1 MEYKK
6 LQAPTLKDLFI
17 QEIESKILSG
27 ELEIGEQLLTERE
40 LADVM
45 GINRNIVHS
54 GIATMVAKGFLEI
67 RPRIGTFVA
76 DYNQKGSVEILVS
89 MMNYNKGM
97 LRRPE
102 VRSSIELK
110 ILFDSF
116 AIRQMSPHLT
126 QENLDKLRGYILAI
140 EKTTKVTEVAEISYE
155 FFRYMSILSG
165 NTILPL
171 IYNSFRTSN
180 RNLFQ
185 RHIRLYGVKLTI
197 DFMTQLFNLIAKGES
212 QEAISYLTNYYERSI
227 KGDLEIYSE

>member
-40 LADVM
+40 LAQIM
-45 GINRNIVHS
+45 GISRNIVHS

-67 RPRIGTFVA
+67 HPRVGTFVA
-76 DYNQKGSVEILVS
+76 DYNQKGSVDILVS
-89 MMNYNKGM
+89 MMNYNRGM

-110 ILFDSF
+110 ILFDTF
-116 AIRQMSPHLT
+116 AIRQMEHNLT
-126 QENLDKLRGYILAI
+126 QENLDKLQSFIHAI
-140 EKTTKVTEVAEISYE
+140 KNTSKTTEAAEIAYE
-155 FFRYMSILSG
+155 FFRYMSILSR

-180 RNLFQ
+180 QNLFE
-185 RHIRLYGVKLTI
+185 RHIRLYGIKLTI
-197 DFMTQLFNLIAKGES
+197 DFMTQLFDLITNEKTE
-212 QEAISYLTNYYERSI
+212 EAICYLTDYYERSI
-227 KGDLEIYSE
+227 KGDLEIYNE

>member
-6 LQAPTLKDLFI
+6 LLAPSLKDLFI
-17 QEIESKILSG
+17 EEIESKILSG
-27 ELEIGEQLLTERE
+27 ELEIGEKLLTERE

-67 RPRIGTFVA
+67 QPRVGTFVA

-97 LRRPE
+97 LRHPE
-102 VRSSIELK
+102 IRSSIELK
-110 ILFDSF
+110 ILFDTF
-116 AIRQMSPHLT
+116 AIRQMMPTLT
-126 QENLDKLRGYILAI
+126 KENLDKLQSYLLSL
-140 EKTTKVTEVAEISYE
+140 ESTTKVSVAGEIAYE
-155 FFRYMSILSG
+155 FFRYMSILSK

-180 RNLFQ
+180 RNLFE
-185 RHIRLYGVKLTI
+185 RHIRHYGIQLTI
-197 DFMTQLFNLIAKGES
+197 DFMTGLFDLIANK
-212 QEAISYLTNYYERSI
+212 
-227 KGDLEIYSE
+227 

>member
-6 LQAPTLKDLFI
+6 LQAPSLKDLFI

-45 GINRNIVHS
+45 GISRNIVHS
-54 GIATMVAKGFLEI
+54 GIATMVSKGFLEI
-67 RPRIGTFVA
+67 LPRVGTFVA
-76 DYNQKGSVEILVS
+76 DYNRKGSVEILVS

-97 LRRPE
+97 LRKPE

-110 ILFDSF
+110 ILFDCF
-116 AIRQMSPHLT
+116 AIRQMAAHMNP
-126 QENLDKLRGYILAI
+126 ENLAVLHGYLKAL
-140 EKTTKVTEVAEISYE
+140 EKSTKVSDAAEIAYE

-180 RNLFQ
+180 QNLFE
-185 RHIRLYGVKLTI
+185 RHIRLYGIKLTTVFI
-197 DFMTQLFNLIAKGES
+197 TELYQMIAKGES
-212 QEAISYLTNYYERSI
+212 QAAIDHLTQYYERSI

>member
-17 QEIESKILSG
+17 QEIEAKILSG

-45 GINRNIVHS
+45 GISRNIVHS

-67 RPRIGTFVA
+67 QPRIGTFVA
-76 DYNQKGSVEILVS
+76 DYNQKGSVDILVS

-97 LRRPE
+97 LRKAE

-110 ILFDSF
+110 ILFDTF
-116 AIRQMSPHLT
+116 AIRQMAHTLT
-126 QENLDKLRGYILAI
+126 KDNLDKLQSYINAI
-140 EKTTKVTEVAEISYE
+140 EKTTKVTEAAEISYE
-155 FFRYMSILSG
+155 FFRYLSILSN

-180 RNLFQ
+180 RNLFE
-185 RHIRLYGVKLTI
+185 RHIRLYGIKLTI
-197 DFMTQLFNLIAKGES
+197 DFMTQLYNLIANEKTE
-212 QEAISYLTNYYERSI
+212 EAVRFLTDYYERSI
-227 KGDLEIYSE
+227 KGDLEIYNE

>member
-45 GINRNIVHS
+45 GISRNIVHS
-54 GIATMVAKGFLEI
+54 GITTMVAKGFLEI

-76 DYNQKGSVEILVS
+76 DYNQKGSVGILVS

-116 AIRQMSPHLT
+116 AIRQMSSHLT
-126 QENLDKLRGYILAI
+126 QENLDKLRGYILTI
-140 EKTTKVTEVAEISYE
+140 EKTTKVSEAAEISYE

-180 RNLFQ
+180 RNLFE

-197 DFMTQLFNLIAKGES
+197 DFMTQLFNLISKEET

>member
-27 ELEIGEQLLTERE
+27 ELEIGEQILTERE

-45 GINRNIVHS
+45 GISRNIVHS

-76 DYNQKGSVEILVS
+76 DYNQKGSVGILVS

-116 AIRQMSPHLT
+116 AIRQMSHHLT
-126 QENLDKLRGYILAI
+126 EENLDKLRGYILAI
-140 EKTTKVTEVAEISYE
+140 EKTTKVTEAAEISYE

-180 RNLFQ
+180 RNLFE
-185 RHIRLYGVKLTI
+185 RHIRLYGVKLTV
-197 DFMTQLFNLIAKGES
+197 DFMTQLFNLITKGEV

>member
-45 GINRNIVHS
+45 GISRNIVHS
-54 GIATMVAKGFLEI
+54 GITTMVAKGFLEI

-76 DYNQKGSVEILVS
+76 DYNQKGSVGILVS

-126 QENLDKLRGYILAI
+126 QENLDKLREYILAI
-140 EKTTKVTEVAEISYE
+140 EKTTKVTEAAEISYE

-180 RNLFQ
+180 RNLFE

-197 DFMTQLFNLIAKGES
+197 DFMTQLFNLIAKGEI

>member
-6 LQAPTLKDLFI
+6 LQAPTLKELFI

-27 ELEIGEQLLTERE
+27 ELEIGEKLLTERE
-40 LADVM
+40 LAEAM
-45 GINRNIVHS
+45 GISRNIVHS
-54 GIATMVAKGFLEI
+54 GITEMVAKGFLEI
-67 RPRIGTFVA
+67 KPRVGTFVA
-76 DYNQKGSVEILVS
+76 DYNQKGSVDILVS
-89 MMNYNKGM
+89 MMNYNRGR

-116 AIRQMSPHLT
+116 AIRQMANNLT
-126 QENLDKLRGYILAI
+126 EEKVNKLQSYILEINKA
-140 EKTTKVTEVAEISYE
+140 TKVSEAAEVAYE

-171 IYNSFRTSN
+171 IYNAFRPSN
-180 RNLFQ
+180 LNLFE
-185 RHIRLYGVKLTI
+185 RHIRLYGIQLTI
-197 DFMTQLFNLIAKGES
+197 DFMTGLFNLITSEKTE
-212 QEAISYLTNYYERSI
+212 EAVSYLTDYYERSI

>member
-6 LQAPTLKDLFI
+6 LEAPSLKDLFI
-17 QEIESKILSG
+17 EEIESKILSG
-27 ELEIGEQLLTERE
+27 ELEIGDKLLTERE

-54 GIATMVAKGFLEI
+54 GITAMVAKGFLEI
-67 RPRIGTFVA
+67 RPRVGTFVA

-97 LRRPE
+97 LRHAE
-102 VRSSIELK
+102 IRSSIELK
-110 ILFDSF
+110 ILFDTF
-116 AIRQMSPHLT
+116 AIRQMIPNLSE
-126 QENLDKLRGYILAI
+126 ENLNKLHSYILSLDTAS
-140 EKTTKVTEVAEISYE
+140 KVSVVGEIAYE

-180 RNLFQ
+180 RNLFE
-185 RHIRLYGVKLTI
+185 RHIRQYGIQLTI
-197 DFMTQLFNLIAKGES
+197 DFMTSLYQLIADRKTE
-212 QEAISYLTNYYERSI
+212 EAVRHVTDYYQRSI
-227 KGDLEIYSE
+227 KGDLEIYND

>member
-45 GINRNIVHS
+45 GISRNIVHS
-54 GIATMVAKGFLEI
+54 GIATMVTKGFLEI

-76 DYNQKGSVEILVS
+76 DYNQKGSVGILVS

-116 AIRQMSPHLT
+116 AIRQMSPNLT

-140 EKTTKVTEVAEISYE
+140 EKITKVTEAAEISYE

-180 RNLFQ
+180 RNLFE
-185 RHIRLYGVKLTI
+185 RHIRLYGVKLTV
-197 DFMTQLFNLIAKGES
+197 DFMTQLFNLIAKGET

>member
-1 MEYKK
+1 MEFKK
-6 LQAPTLKDLFI
+6 LQAPSLKDLFI

-54 GIATMVAKGFLEI
+54 GIATMVVKGFLEI

-76 DYNQKGSVEILVS
+76 DYNQKGSVDILVS
-89 MMNYNKGM
+89 MMNYNGGM
-97 LRRPE
+97 PRKAE

-110 ILFDSF
+110 ILFDCF
-116 AIRQMSPHLT
+116 AIEHMMPHLT
-126 QENLDKLRGYILAI
+126 PEHLNKMKAYIDAFS
-140 EKTTKVTEVAEISYE
+140 KTTKVSDASDVAYE
-155 FFRYMSILSG
+155 FFRYMSILSQ

-180 RNLFQ
+180 RTLFE
-185 RHIRLYGVKLTI
+185 RHIRLHGIQLTLE
-197 DFMTQLFNLIAKGES
+197 FMNTLLGYIQSKDSES
-212 QEAISYLTNYYERSI
+212 AIQYLTHYYNRSI
-227 KGDLEIYSE
+227 SGDLEIYHE

>member
-27 ELEIGEQLLTERE
+27 ELEIGEKLLTERE

-45 GINRNIVHS
+45 GISRNIVHS

-67 RPRIGTFVA
+67 QPRVGTFVA
-76 DYNQKGSVEILVS
+76 DYNQKGSVDILVS

-97 LRRPE
+97 LRKPE

-110 ILFDSF
+110 ILFDTF
-116 AIRQMSPHLT
+116 AIKQMAPTLT
-126 QENLDKLRGYILAI
+126 QENLDKLHGYILAL
-140 EKTTKVTEVAEISYE
+140 ETTSKITEAGEISYE

-180 RNLFQ
+180 RNLFE
-185 RHIRLYGVKLTI
+185 RHIRLYGIKLTI
-197 DFMTQLFNLIAKGES
+197 DFMTQLFNLIANNKIE
-212 QEAISYLTNYYERSI
+212 EAICYLTDYYERSI
-227 KGDLEIYSE
+227 KGDLEIYND

>member
-6 LQAPTLKDLFI
+6 LQAPSLKDLFI
-17 QEIESKILSG
+17 EEIESKILSG
-27 ELEIGEQLLTERE
+27 ELEVGGKLLTERE

-54 GIATMVAKGFLEI
+54 GISTMVAKGFLEI
-67 RPRIGTFVA
+67 RPRVGTFVA

-97 LRRPE
+97 LRHAE
-102 VRSSIELK
+102 IRSSIELK
-110 ILFDSF
+110 ILFDTF
-116 AIRQMSPHLT
+116 AIRQMMPALNE
-126 QENLDKLRGYILAI
+126 ENLNKLQSYILSLD
-140 EKTTKVTEVAEISYE
+140 TTSKVSVVGENAYE

-180 RNLFQ
+180 RNLFE
-185 RHIRLYGVKLTI
+185 RHIRQYGIQLTL
-197 DFMTQLFNLIAKGES
+197 DFMTELYELIANRQTE
-212 QEAISYLTNYYERSI
+212 EAVRHVTEYYERSI
-227 KGDLEIYSE
+227 KGDLEIYND

>member
-6 LQAPTLKDLFI
+6 LEAPSLKDLFI
-17 QEIESKILSG
+17 EEIESKILSG

-54 GIATMVAKGFLEI
+54 GITAMVAKGFLEI
-67 RPRIGTFVA
+67 RPRVGTFVA
-76 DYNQKGSVEILVS
+76 DYNQRGSVEILVS
-89 MMNYNKGM
+89 MMNYNRGM
-97 LRRPE
+97 LRRTE

-110 ILFDSF
+110 ILFDTF
-116 AIRQMSPHLT
+116 AIRQMAPTLT
-126 QENLDKLRGYILAI
+126 KEKLDKLQGYLLAL
-140 EKTTKVTEVAEISYE
+140 ESTSKATEAAEIAYE

-180 RNLFQ
+180 RNLVE
-185 RHIRLYGVKLTI
+185 RHIRLYGIRLTI
-197 DFMTQLFNLIAKGES
+197 DFMTKLFDLIAIGKTE
-212 QEAISYLTNYYERSI
+212 EAIRHLTDYYERSI
-227 KGDLEIYSE
+227 KGDLEIYNE

>member
-45 GINRNIVHS
+45 GISRNIVHS
-54 GIATMVAKGFLEI
+54 GIVSMVAKGFLEI

-76 DYNQKGSVEILVS
+76 DYNQKGSVGILVS

-110 ILFDSF
+110 ILFDCF
-116 AIRQMSPHLT
+116 ALKQMPT
-126 QENLDKLRGYILAI
+126 NLNKDSLDRLHGYILSL
-140 EKTTKVTEVAEISYE
+140 EKTTKVTEAAEIAYE
-155 FFRYMSILSG
+155 FFRYMSLLSG

-171 IYNSFRTSN
+171 IYNSFRPSN
-180 RNLFQ
+180 QNLFE
-185 RHIRLYGVKLTI
+185 RHLRLYGIELTI
-197 DFMTQLFNLIAKGES
+197 EFMTKLFNLIKAGET
-212 QEAISYLTNYYERSI
+212 QEAINHLTSYYERSI

>member
-1 MEYKK
+1 MEYQK

-45 GINRNIVHS
+45 GISRNIVHS
-54 GIATMVAKGFLEI
+54 GIASMVAKGFLEI
-67 RPRIGTFVA
+67 RPRVGTFVA
-76 DYNQKGSVEILVS
+76 DYNQKGSVGILVS
-89 MMNYNKGM
+89 MMNYNKGR

-126 QENLDKLRGYILAI
+126 QENLDQLWGYIHAL
-140 EKTTKVTEVAEISYE
+140 EGTTKVTQAAGLSYE

-180 RNLFQ
+180 QNLFE
-185 RHIRLYGVKLTI
+185 RHIRQYGVKLTI
-197 DFMTQLFNLIAKGES
+197 DFMTQLLNLIANGEI

>member
-6 LQAPTLKDLFI
+6 LHAPSLKDLFI
-17 QEIESKILSG
+17 EEIESKILSG
-27 ELEIGEQLLTERE
+27 ELGIGEKLLTERE

-67 RPRIGTFVA
+67 RPRVGTFVA

-97 LRRPE
+97 LRHAE
-102 VRSSIELK
+102 IRSSIELK
-110 ILFDSF
+110 ILFDTF
-116 AIRQMSPHLT
+116 AIRQMMPTLT
-126 QENLDKLRGYILAI
+126 EENINKLQSYLCSIDPSS
-140 EKTTKVTEVAEISYE
+140 KVTTVSEVAYE

-180 RNLFQ
+180 RNLFE
-185 RHIRLYGVKLTI
+185 RHIRQYGIQLTI
-197 DFMTQLFNLIAKGES
+197 DFMTKLYQLIVDRQTE
-212 QEAISYLTNYYERSI
+212 EAVHYVTEYYERSI
-227 KGDLEIYSE
+227 KGDLEIYND

>member
-1 MEYKK
+1 MEYQK

-45 GINRNIVHS
+45 GISRNIVHS

-67 RPRIGTFVA
+67 RPRVGTFVA
-76 DYNQKGSVEILVS
+76 DYNQKGSVGILVS
-89 MMNYNKGM
+89 MMNYNKGR

-126 QENLDKLRGYILAI
+126 QENLDQLRGYILEL
-140 EKTTKVTEVAEISYE
+140 EKATKVTQAAELSYE
-155 FFRYMSILSG
+155 FFRYMCILSG

-180 RNLFQ
+180 LNLFE
-185 RHIRLYGVKLTI
+185 RHMRLYGVKLTI
-197 DFMTQLFNLIAKGES
+197 EFMTQLFNLIANGEV

>member
-6 LQAPTLKDLFI
+6 LQAPTLKELFI

-45 GINRNIVHS
+45 GISRNIVHS
-54 GIATMVAKGFLEI
+54 GITTMVAKGFLEI
-67 RPRIGTFVA
+67 LPRIGTFVA
-76 DYNQKGSVEILVS
+76 DYNQKGSVGILVS

-126 QENLDKLRGYILAI
+126 QESLDKLRGYILAI
-140 EKTTKVTEVAEISYE
+140 EKTTKVTEAAEISYE

-180 RNLFQ
+180 RNLFE

-197 DFMTQLFNLIAKGES
+197 DFMTQLFNLIANGET

>member
-6 LQAPTLKDLFI
+6 LQAPTLKELFI
-17 QEIESKILSG
+17 QDIESKILSG

-40 LADVM
+40 LSIAM
-45 GINRNIVHS
+45 GISRNIVHG
-54 GIATMVAKGFLEI
+54 GISTMVAKGFLEI
-67 RPRIGTFVA
+67 QPRVGTFVA
-76 DYNQKGSVEILVS
+76 DYNQTGSVDILVS

-110 ILFDSF
+110 ILFDTF
-116 AIRQMSPHLT
+116 AIRQMAPNLN
-126 QENLDKLRGYILAI
+126 QENLSKLHSYILALEHI
-140 EKTTKVTEVAEISYE
+140 SKTSEAAEIAYE

-180 RNLFQ
+180 SNLFE
-185 RHIRLYGVKLTI
+185 RHIRLYGIDLTI
-197 DFMTQLFNLIAKGES
+197 DFISQLFNLIANNKIE
-212 QEAISYLTNYYERSI
+212 EAITHLTHYYERSI

>member
-6 LQAPTLKDLFI
+6 LQAPTLKDLFV

-45 GINRNIVHS
+45 GISRNIVHS

-67 RPRIGTFVA
+67 QPRVGTFVA
-76 DYNQKGSVEILVS
+76 DYNQKGSVGILVS

-110 ILFDSF
+110 ILFDCF
-116 AIRQMSPHLT
+116 AIRQMSSRLT
-126 QENLDKLRGYILAI
+126 PENKEKLLSYIQAI
-140 EKTTKVTEVAEISYE
+140 EKTTKVSEAAEISYE

-180 RNLFQ
+180 QNLFE
-185 RHIRLYGVKLTI
+185 RHIRLYGIKLTI
-197 DFMTQLFNLIAKGES
+197 DFMTELYNLLTKGEI
-212 QEAISYLTNYYERSI
+212 QEAVDYLTTYYERSI

>member
-40 LADVM
+40 LAEVM

-54 GIATMVAKGFLEI
+54 GIAAMVSKGFLEI
-67 RPRIGTFVA
+67 QPRVGTFVA
-76 DYNQKGSVEILVS
+76 DYNQKGSVDILVS
-89 MMNYNKGM
+89 MMNYNRGM

-110 ILFDSF
+110 ILFDTF
-116 AIRQMSPHLT
+116 AIRQMSGNLT
-126 QENLDKLRGYILAI
+126 KENVDKLQNYILAL
-140 EKTTKVTEVAEISYE
+140 EKTSKVTDAAEIAYE
-155 FFRYMSILSG
+155 FFRYMSILSR

-171 IYNSFRTSN
+171 IYNAFRTSN
-180 RNLFQ
+180 HNLFE
-185 RHIRLYGVKLTI
+185 RHIRLYGIKLTI
-197 DFMTQLFNLIAKGES
+197 DFMTGLFNLITNEKTE
-212 QEAISYLTNYYERSI
+212 EAIRYLTDYYERSI